1 MSSVAEGG
9 PGPPHHCSLCGKSQ
23 HSVRKLVAGP
33 HVFVCDECV
42 ELCMVIARGD
52 NASFYLR
59 TPAEYRKLA
68 ADDVRAAEEAG
79 MPADKALLAVGRT
92 WLRLAE
98 ESEKA
103 SRLLATPSEPAVRV
117 EESKAPAQAEQN
129 QTAAQTEQSEKSVQ
143 TEQSEKIV
151 QADQREA
158 AQILTSLGK
167 LASQSGE
174 NLAPQSEDKPA

>member
-9 PGPPHHCSLCGKSQ
+9 PGPPHHCSLCGKSE

-52 NASFYLR
+52 STSFYLR

-68 ADDVRAAEEAG
+68 ADDIRAAEEAG
-79 MPADKALLAVGRT
+79 MSTDKAELAVGRT

-103 SRLLATPSEPAVRV
+103 ESEKAAQLAPT
-117 EESKAPAQAEQN
+117 ESPLPGQAELSQPEGQAEQREGAA
-129 QTAAQTEQSEKSVQ
+129 TAEPGKPEAPEEPIDAG
-143 TEQSEKIV
+143 KIL
-151 QADQREA
+151 
-158 AQILTSLGK
+158 ISLAN
-167 LASQSGE
+167 LASYSID
-174 NLAPQSEDKPA
+174 NPD

>member
-9 PGPPHHCSLCGKSQ
+9 PGPPHHCSLCGKSE

-33 HVFVCDECV
+33 PVFVCDECV

-52 NASFYLR
+52 STSFYLR

-68 ADDVRAAEEAG
+68 ADDIRAAEEAG
-79 MPADKALLAVGRT
+79 MPTDKAELAVGRT

-103 SRLLATPSEPAVRV
+103 ESEKAAQLAAKESPLPGPA
-117 EESKAPAQAEQN
+117 ELSQPDGQAEQREG
-129 QTAAQTEQSEKSVQ
+129 AATEEPGKP
-143 TEQSEKIV
+143 EAPKEPEEPIDAGKIL
-151 QADQREA
+151 
-158 AQILTSLGK
+158 ISLAN
-167 LASQSGE
+167 LASYSI
-174 NLAPQSEDKPA
+174 DKTD

>member
-9 PGPPHHCSLCGKSQ
+9 PGPPHHCSLCGKSE

-33 HVFVCDECV
+33 PVFVCDECV

-52 NASFYLR
+52 STSFYLR

-68 ADDVRAAEEAG
+68 ADDIRAAEEAG
-79 MPADKALLAVGRT
+79 MPTDKAELAVGRT

-103 SRLLATPSEPAVRV
+103 ESAWGLAEFLKNELTACVTFAREP
-117 EESKAPAQAEQN
+117 
-129 QTAAQTEQSEKSVQ
+129 
-143 TEQSEKIV
+143 
-151 QADQREA
+151 
-158 AQILTSLGK
+158 
-167 LASQSGE
+167 
-174 NLAPQSEDKPA
+174 

>member
-9 PGPPHHCSLCGKSQ
+9 PGPHHCSLCGKSE

-52 NASFYLR
+52 STSFYLR

-68 ADDVRAAEEAG
+68 ADDIRAAEEAG
-79 MPADKALLAVGRT
+79 MSTDKAELAVGRT

-103 SRLLATPSEPAVRV
+103 ESEKAAQLAPT
-117 EESKAPAQAEQN
+117 ESPLPGQAELSQPEGQAEQREGAA
-129 QTAAQTEQSEKSVQ
+129 TAEPGKPEAPEEPIDAG
-143 TEQSEKIV
+143 KIL
-151 QADQREA
+151 
-158 AQILTSLGK
+158 ISLAN
-167 LASQSGE
+167 LASYSID
-174 NLAPQSEDKPA
+174 NPD

>member
-9 PGPPHHCSLCGKSQ
+9 PGPAHHCSLCGKSQ
-23 HSVRKLVAGP
+23 DSVRKLVAGP

-52 NASFYLR
+52 STSFYLR

-68 ADDVRAAEEAG
+68 ADDIRAAKEAG
-79 MPADKALLAVGRT
+79 VPADKAQLAVGRT

-103 SRLLATPSEPAVRV
+103 ESEKAAHLAAK
-117 EESKAPAQAEQN
+117 ESLPPGQAELSQAEGQAEQGEG
-129 QTAAQTEQSEKSVQ
+129 AAPAEPSKPGAPVEP
-143 TEQSEKIV
+143 ID
-151 QADQREA
+151 AG
-158 AQILTSLGK
+158 QILISLAN
-167 LASQSGE
+167 LASHSLD
-174 NLAPQSEDKPA
+174 NSD

>member
-9 PGPPHHCSLCGKSQ
+9 PGPPHYCSLCGKSE

-33 HVFVCDECV
+33 PVFVCDECV

-52 NASFYLR
+52 STSFYLR

-68 ADDVRAAEEAG
+68 ADDIRAAEEAG
-79 MPADKALLAVGRT
+79 MPTDKAELAVGRT

-103 SRLLATPSEPAVRV
+103 ESEKTAQLAAKESPLPGPAEPSQPEG
-117 EESKAPAQAEQN
+117 QAEQREG
-129 QTAAQTEQSEKSVQ
+129 AATEEPGKP
-143 TEQSEKIV
+143 EEPIDAGKIL
-151 QADQREA
+151 
-158 AQILTSLGK
+158 ISLAN
-167 LASQSGE
+167 LASYSI
-174 NLAPQSEDKPA
+174 DKTD

>member
-1 MSSVAEGG
+1 MSNVAEGS
-9 PGPPHHCSLCGKSQ
+9 PGSTHHCSLCGKSR

-52 NASFYLR
+52 STSFYLR

-79 MPADKALLAVGRT
+79 MPSDKALLAVGRT

-98 ESEKA
+98 ESENA
-103 SRLLATPSEPAVRV
+103 ESEKVAQLPKESPA
-117 EESKAPAQAEQN
+117 AQAELSQP
-129 QTAAQTEQSEKSVQ
+129 EG
-143 TEQSEKIV
+143 
-151 QADQREA
+151 QAGQREGA
-158 AQILTSLGK
+158 APAEPSKPVEPSKPAAPVEPIDAARILISLAN
-167 LASQSGE
+167 LASH
-174 NLAPQSEDKPA
+174 SEGNPD

>member
-9 PGPPHHCSLCGKSQ
+9 PGPPHYCSLCGKSE

-33 HVFVCDECV
+33 PVFVCDECV

-52 NASFYLR
+52 STSFYLR

-68 ADDVRAAEEAG
+68 ADDIRAAEEAG
-79 MPADKALLAVGRT
+79 MPTDKAELAVGRT

-103 SRLLATPSEPAVRV
+103 ESEKTAQLAAKENPLPGPAEPSQPEG
-117 EESKAPAQAEQN
+117 QAEQREG
-129 QTAAQTEQSEKSVQ
+129 AATEEPGKP
-143 TEQSEKIV
+143 EEPIDAGKIL
-151 QADQREA
+151 
-158 AQILTSLGK
+158 ISLAN
-167 LASQSGE
+167 LASYSI
-174 NLAPQSEDKPA
+174 DKTD

>member
-52 NASFYLR
+52 SKSFYLR

-68 ADDVRAAEEAG
+68 ADDIRAAEQAG
-79 MPADKALLAVGRT
+79 MSTDQAELAVGRT

-103 SRLLATPSEPAVRV
+103 ESEKAAELAAKESPLLGPA
-117 EESKAPAQAEQN
+117 ELS
-129 QTAAQTEQSEKSVQ
+129 QSEGQ
-143 TEQSEKIV
+143 PE
-151 QADQREA
+151 QREGA
-158 AQILTSLGK
+158 ATAEPSKPEAPIEPIDAGKILISLAN
-167 LASQSGE
+167 LASHSRDG
-174 NLAPQSEDKPA
+174 PD

>member
-9 PGPPHHCSLCGKSQ
+9 PGPPHHCSLCGKSE

-33 HVFVCDECV
+33 PVFVCDECV

-52 NASFYLR
+52 STSFYLR

-68 ADDVRAAEEAG
+68 ADDIRAAEEAG
-79 MPADKALLAVGRT
+79 MPTDKAELAVGRT

-103 SRLLATPSEPAVRV
+103 ESEKAAQLGAKENPLPGPA
-117 EESKAPAQAEQN
+117 ELSQPEGQAEQ
-129 QTAAQTEQSEKSVQ
+129 S
-143 TEQSEKIV
+143 
-151 QADQREA
+151 EA
-158 AQILTSLGK
+158 AATEEPGKPEEPIDAGKILISLAN
-167 LASQSGE
+167 LASYSI
-174 NLAPQSEDKPA
+174 DKTD

>member
-9 PGPPHHCSLCGKSQ
+9 PGPPHHCSLCGKSE

-33 HVFVCDECV
+33 PVFVCDECV

-52 NASFYLR
+52 STSFYLR

-68 ADDVRAAEEAG
+68 ADDIRAAEEAG
-79 MPADKALLAVGRT
+79 MPTDKAELAVGRT

-103 SRLLATPSEPAVRV
+103 AQLAAKESPLPGPA
-117 EESKAPAQAEQN
+117 ELSQPEGQAEQPEG
-129 QTAAQTEQSEKSVQ
+129 AATEE
-143 TEQSEKIV
+143 
-151 QADQREA
+151 
-158 AQILTSLGK
+158 LGK
-167 LASQSGE
+167 PEAPKGPEEPIDAGKILISLANLASYSI
-174 NLAPQSEDKPA
+174 DKTD

>member
-9 PGPPHHCSLCGKSQ
+9 PGPPRHCSLCGKSE

-33 HVFVCDECV
+33 PVFVCDECV

-52 NASFYLR
+52 STSFYLR

-68 ADDVRAAEEAG
+68 ADDIRAAEEAG
-79 MPADKALLAVGRT
+79 MPTDKAELAVGRT

-103 SRLLATPSEPAVRV
+103 ESEKAAQLGAKESPLPGPA
-117 EESKAPAQAEQN
+117 ELGQPEGQAEQSEG
-129 QTAAQTEQSEKSVQ
+129 AATEGPGKPEAPK
-143 TEQSEKIV
+143 EPEEPIDAGKIL
-151 QADQREA
+151 
-158 AQILTSLGK
+158 ISLAN
-167 LASQSGE
+167 LASYSI
-174 NLAPQSEDKPA
+174 DKTD

>member
-52 NASFYLR
+52 STSFYLR

-68 ADDVRAAEEAG
+68 ADDIRAAEEAG
-79 MPADKALLAVGRT
+79 MSTDNAELAVGRT

-103 SRLLATPSEPAVRV
+103 ESEKAAQLATKESPLLPGPA
-117 EESKAPAQAEQN
+117 ELSQPEGQAEQREGAA
-129 QTAAQTEQSEKSVQ
+129 TAEPSKPEAPIEPIDAG
-143 TEQSEKIV
+143 KIL
-151 QADQREA
+151 
-158 AQILTSLGK
+158 ISLAN
-167 LASQSGE
+167 LASHSRD
-174 NLAPQSEDKPA
+174 SSD

>member
-9 PGPPHHCSLCGKSQ
+9 PGPPHHCSLCGKGQ

-33 HVFVCDECV
+33 HIFICDECV

-52 NASFYLR
+52 SASFYLR

-68 ADDVRAAEEAG
+68 ADDIRAAEEAG
-79 MPADKALLAVGRT
+79 MPTDKAMLAVGRT

-103 SRLLATPSEPAVRV
+103 ESEKADQPAAKESPLPGQV
-117 EESKAPAQAEQN
+117 ELSQPEGQAEQ
-129 QTAAQTEQSEKSVQ
+129 
-143 TEQSEKIV
+143 
-151 QADQREA
+151 REGVAPPEPSKPSAPVEPIDA
-158 AQILTSLGK
+158 AQILISLAN
-167 LASQSGE
+167 LASH
-174 NLAPQSEDKPA
+174 SEDPD